1 MARWPHP
8 LPGDPGGE
16 EGRPRGRA
24 QGAEGAPGQEK
35 EVRVHSNLNSGAGW
49 SFIGDELKGELRTG
63 LAGDASLEA
72 ALGGQAE
79 EGGGVG

>member
-24 QGAEGAPGQEK
+24 EGAEGAPGQEK
-35 EVRVHSNLNSGAGW
+35 EVRVHSNLNSG
-49 SFIGDELKGELRTG
+49 EVL
-63 LAGDASLEA
+63 
-72 ALGGQAE
+72 
-79 EGGGVG
+79 